1 MGGLTTRGEKG
12 EHVANE
18 PDMVPIRREKH
29 ERTLEPVSAGLTRR
43 APGHPRAD
51 SASATSVAPF
61 LRHTDSTER
70 VLEAPIPLPDV

>member
-43 APGHPRAD
+43 APGHPGAA
-51 SASATSVAPF
+51 SGSATSLARSCATLTRP
-61 LRHTDSTER
+61 S
-70 VLEAPIPLPDV
+70 AS